1 MVVIFMLYANK
12 LIYVYLKYHIIF
24 DYQKIPWLLSERMRR
39 GMGFLLELKHDAKKV
54 PLFVWKP

>member
-1 MVVIFMLYANK
+1 MLYANK

-39 GMGFLLELKHDAKKV
+39 GMGFLLELKYDAKKV